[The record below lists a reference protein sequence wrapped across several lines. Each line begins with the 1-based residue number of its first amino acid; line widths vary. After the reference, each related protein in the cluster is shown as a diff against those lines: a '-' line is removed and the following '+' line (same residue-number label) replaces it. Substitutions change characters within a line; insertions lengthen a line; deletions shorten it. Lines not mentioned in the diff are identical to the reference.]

1 MTKAEFLA
9 RMERD
14 LDEDIKIR
22 CFAITGTCE
31 KGTVL
36 NSGIGGKPMDI
47 VKFVI
52 RVLKSAA
59 NRLDTDPKFFA
70 GAIAAMLE
78 IGGEEKSIEVDVSA
92 VEAAAGKREA
102 EDDDDE

>member
-52 RVLKSAA
+52 RVLKNAA
-59 NRLDTDPKFFA
+59 GRLDTDPKFFA
-70 GAIAAMLE
+70 GAIATMMEL
-78 IGGEEKSIEVDVSA
+78 GGEEETIEVDVSA
-92 VEAAAGKREA
+92 VEDATKKREA
-102 EDDDDE
+102 DDDDE